1 MSPTINRIINKQFFL
16 YKGDLNPF
24 DGGTPA
30 NKVVDDVVDT
40 VEKAV
45 QDTINY
51 VKDDMVNDVV
61 EIGGTIYE
69 YSIGMPAQALKW
81 VDEGILNNNLDL
93 YSGGLVSDWENSF
106 ETIRKVGEGG
116 DVESTL
122 KSNVRVGAVAG
133 ATALT
138 GGSLT
143 AGATMVALTPEGSK
157 SEWNELLGGVAKGG
171 GVVAGGVFNTIG
183 GAVSN
188 IFNPSDEIVPL
199 WTNDNNPLSG
209 FYAENEDSKKI
220 VLIVALLVSVG
231 ILTVALSTKKKR
243 K

>member
-1 MSPTINRIINKQFFL
+1 MSVINRILNNQFFL

-30 NKVVDDVVDT
+30 NKVVDDVVNT

-51 VKDDMVNDVV
+51 VKDDMVNDVI
-61 EIGGTIYE
+61 EIGGTVYE
-69 YSIGMPAQALKW
+69 YSVGLPAQTLKW

-143 AGATMVALTPEGSK
+143 AGATMTALTPK
-157 SEWNELLGGVAKGG
+157 ASEASWEELFGGVAKGG

-183 GAVSN
+183 DVVN
-188 IFNPSDEIVPL
+188 KIINPPDEIVPL
-199 WTNDNNPLSG
+199 WTNDDNPLAG

-220 VLIVALLVSVG
+220 VLIVALFVSVG
-231 ILTVALSTKKKR
+231 ILTIALATKKKR